1 MSTSIFIT
9 GFSVAIIYLLFKFI
23 DMRFILKENKPLKQL
38 FIDSL
43 IVFITS
49 MISLILLDQFNLNE
63 LIGNIKPIPNV
74 FVNNPDF

>member
-1 MSTSIFIT
+1 MNNQVITSL
-9 GFSVAIIYLLFKFI
+9 IISLLYLIIKFI
-23 DMRFILKENKPLKQL
+23 EMRFILKENKPLKQL

-43 IVFITS
+43 IVFIS
-49 MISLILLDQFNLNE
+49 CMISLILLDQFNLNE

>member
-1 MSTSIFIT
+1 MNNQVITSL
-9 GFSVAIIYLLFKFI
+9 IISLLYLIIKFI
-23 DMRFILKENKPLKQL
+23 EMRFILKENKPLKQL

>member
-1 MSTSIFIT
+1 MNNQVITSL
-9 GFSVAIIYLLFKFI
+9 IISLLYLIIKFI
-23 DMRFILKENKPLKQL
+23 EMRFILKENKPLKQL

-43 IVFITS
+43 IVFISS

>member
-1 MSTSIFIT
+1 MNNQVITSLIISLLYLIT
-9 GFSVAIIYLLFKFI
+9 KFI
-23 DMRFILKENKPLKQL
+23 EMRFILKENKPLKQL

>member
-1 MSTSIFIT
+1 MNNQVITSL
-9 GFSVAIIYLLFKFI
+9 IISLLYLIIKFI
-23 DMRFILKENKPLKQL
+23 EMRFILKENKPLKQL

-43 IVFITS
+43 IVFISS

-63 LIGNIKPIPNV
+63 LIGNIKPLPNV

>member
-1 MSTSIFIT
+1 MNNQVLTSL
-9 GFSVAIIYLLFKFI
+9 IIILLYLIIKFI
-23 DMRFILKENKPLKQL
+23 EMRFILKENKPLKQL

-43 IVFITS
+43 IVFIS
-49 MISLILLDQFNLNE
+49 CMISLILLDQFNLNE

>member
-1 MSTSIFIT
+1 
-9 GFSVAIIYLLFKFI
+9 
-23 DMRFILKENKPLKQL
+23 MRFILKENKPLKQL

-43 IVFITS
+43 IVFIS
-49 MISLILLDQFNLNE
+49 CMISLILLDQFNLNE